1 MPRILPP
8 PSTGTGG
15 GTGHTIHDETDAGLT
30 ARTDLHFMGA
40 GIKAQD
46 NSGSTRTEVIAGAYY
61 DAIVDTN
68 DTNAK
73 GKANVYDTLQLAIDA
88 GHTSIFVRA
97 MGDVAARSRL
107 TASMTNVQ
115 TTCPVAELA
124 NFPTAGNIL
133 IEKELCSSTG
143 KSAGSGAGNLTGLT
157 RGIKDT
163 SAVAHSMDSGT
174 ATSGGASTL
183 ADTTKAW
190 TANEHV
196 RKRLVITGGTGVGQT
211 REIVTNSA
219 TVLTVGVPWT
229 TPPDATSTYRIDTT
243 VGTAAG

>member
-73 GKANVYDTLQLAIDA
+73 GKANVFDTLQLAIDA

-97 MGDVAARSRL
+97 MGDVAARSYI
-107 TASMTNVQ
+107 TADMTDAQ
-115 TTCPVAELA
+115 TTIPVAALD
-124 NFPTAGNIL
+124 NFPTAGFVL
-133 IEKELCSSTG
+133 IDKEIIQYTG
-143 KSAGSGAGNLTGLT
+143 KSAGSGAGNLTGGT
-157 RGIKDT
+157 RASKGT
-163 SAVAHSMDSGT
+163 TATTHVQSSGT
-174 ATSGGASTL
+174 ATSGAATTL
-183 ADTTKAW
+183 TDTGKAW
-190 TANEHV
+190 TTNAFIRMKV
-196 RKRLVITGGTGVGQT
+196 RITGGTGSGQT
-211 REIVTNSA
+211 RYIVSNTA
-219 TVLTVGVPWT
+219 TVLTISPAWAT
-229 TPPDATSTYRIDTT
+229 NPDNTSVYRI
-243 VGTAAG
+243 